1 MLNNIKAIALPFND
15 IAAVGNDYLL
25 YVPLERCNLAPMN
38 YLLKGGHR
46 SGHFSLASLATTGVS
61 DVT

>member
-25 YVPLERCNLAPMN
+25 
-38 YLLKGGHR
+38 
-46 SGHFSLASLATTGVS
+46 
-61 DVT
+61 

>member
-38 YLLKGGHR
+38 YLFEGWPQVGPL
-46 SGHFSLASLATTGVS
+46 
-61 DVT
+61 

>member
-15 IAAVGNDYLL
+15 NDYLL

-46 SGHFSLASLATTGVS
+46 SGHFSLAITGVS

>member
-1 MLNNIKAIALPFND
+1 LSEHKTLSVNWSHYH
-15 IAAVGNDYLL
+15 DYLL

-46 SGHFSLASLATTGVS
+46 SGHFSLATTGVS

>member
-1 MLNNIKAIALPFND
+1 MLNNIKDIALPFND

-25 YVPLERCNLAPMN
+25 YVPLESCNLAPMN

-46 SGHFSLASLATTGVS
+46 SGHFSLATTGVS

>member
-25 YVPLERCNLAPMN
+25 YVPLERCNLVPMN

-46 SGHFSLASLATTGVS
+46 SGHFSLA
-61 DVT
+61 

>member
-25 YVPLERCNLAPMN
+25 NVPLERCNRAYELSFEGWPQVGP
-38 YLLKGGHR
+38 L
-46 SGHFSLASLATTGVS
+46 S
-61 DVT
+61 

>member
-1 MLNNIKAIALPFND
+1 
-15 IAAVGNDYLL
+15 
-25 YVPLERCNLAPMN
+25 N

-46 SGHFSLASLATTGVS
+46 SGHFSLATTGVS